1 MTDYIRNVTAY
12 FDSTYDNNP
21 YEFEGGMSDEIYNT
35 MKDFAYKCLLT
46 EENEYGEI
54 SQSVLESIEQFI
66 AADGSFHG
74 TIIEEAL
81 RQWEEHAYSR
91 Q

>member
-1 MTDYIRNVTAY
+1 MIDYIRKVTAH
-12 FDSTYDNNP
+12 FDNIYDNNP
-21 YEFEGGMSDEIYNT
+21 YEFEGGMSDQTYNN
-35 MKDFAYKCLLT
+35 MRDFAYQSLLA
-46 EENEYGEI
+46 EENENGEI
-54 SQSVLESIEQFI
+54 SQSVLEHIEQFI
-66 AADGSFHG
+66 AADGSLHG